1 MFRETDVLVVGG
13 GPAGLLAA
21 IRAARMGA
29 RVILAEKNNVL
40 GRKLRITGK
49 GRCNITNNKELQ
61 PFIRQYGEKGKFLY
75 SAFSR
80 LFHQD
85 IRRLLEEAGV
95 ETKEERGGRVFPMSD
110 RAADVADAL
119 ERLAAEAGVEII
131 RGCKVQGLI
140 LEPAGGG
147 GMQRVAGVS
156 VYDPWDNSEIR
167 AKAVVIATGG
177 MSYPLTGSTGD
188 GYAWA
193 GEAGHRITELSP
205 ALVPLESAES
215 WVGALSGLS
224 LRNVKAS
231 LWAGPG
237 AAVDEPRSGV
247 ATRAAAETNGDSG
260 AEPPG
265 GEAADA
271 HGSQRKLAEFQG
283 EMLFA
288 HFGLTGPVILSLSR
302 FYQRSGETYAVRI
315 DLKPALSPEILDK
328 RLQRD
333 FQRYQRKRLAN
344 AMVDL
349 LPRALIPAVIKQAGL
364 DGEQAIAELTR
375 AQRWDIGRA
384 LKALSVPITGTR
396 PLEEAIIT
404 VGGVDLSEVDPRTMA
419 SKKAEG
425 LYIAG
430 ELLDVDGYT
439 GGYNLQAAFSTG
451 WTAGESAAAN
461 VLGIEVERKKRN
473 EGGGKNG

>member
-1 MFRETDVLVVGG
+1 M
-13 GPAGLLAA
+13 LAA
-21 IRAARMGA
+21 IRAARLGA
-29 RVILAEKNNVL
+29 RVILTEKNKML

-80 LFHQD
+80 MFHQY

-95 ETKEERGGRVFPMSD
+95 ETKEERGGRVFPVSD
-110 RAADVADAL
+110 QAADVAEAL
-119 ERLAAEAGVEII
+119 ERLAVEAGVEII
-131 RGCKVQGLI
+131 RECKVKGLI
-140 LEPAGGG
+140 LEPLPEHLQEPASGK
-147 GMQRVAGVS
+147 RVAGVYI
-156 VYDPWDNSEIR
+156 YDPWDDSEIR
-167 AKAVVIATGG
+167 AKAVIVATGG

-188 GYAWA
+188 GYVWA
-193 GEAGHRITELSP
+193 RDAGHRITELSP
-205 ALVPLESAES
+205 ALVPLVSDDS
-215 WVGALSGLS
+215 WVGELSGLS

-237 AAVDEPRSGV
+237 
-247 ATRAAAETNGDSG
+247 RADT
-260 AEPPG
+260 
-265 GEAADA
+265 AADVRFSDT
-271 HGSQRKLAEFQG
+271 SQINDAPGDGAPGDDDAGAGKLRKLAEFQG

-302 FYQRSGETYAVRI
+302 FYADNGETYTVLI

-333 FQRYQRKRLAN
+333 FLRYQRKQLAN

-349 LPRALIPAVIKQAGL
+349 LPRALIPTVIRQAGL
-364 DGEQAIAELTR
+364 DEDTAIATLTR
-375 AQRWDIGRA
+375 TQRWDICRT
-384 LKALSVPITGTR
+384 LKALRVSVTGTR

-419 SKKAEG
+419 SKKTEG
-425 LYIAG
+425 LYLAG
-430 ELLDVDGYT
+430 ELLDIDGYT

-451 WTAGESAAAN
+451 WTAGESAAAK
-461 VLGIEVERKKRN
+461 VLGIEMERKKRN
-473 EGGGKNG
+473 EDGGKNGRQDRAI